1 MKKIILFLFSVA
13 LFASCV
19 SSRQFN
25 ETNANLQ
32 ACLSE
37 KRLQEEENQKLTV
50 GTNELKGSLDR
61 LKNELEQFRQ
71 KHEAVQF
78 ELENTRRNNQRIH
91 SVNQELENQLEVL
104 KSGSSKEIS
113 TLMEK
118 LQSTQSDIQSREDRL
133 RQAESELQRK
143 NQRLGELQDALTQ
156 KDEAVKNLKQKV
168 IAALTGFNNN
178 GLSIAERNGKVY
190 VSMDEKLLFKS
201 AQWVV
206 DEKGKQAL
214 RNLSDLLAINPEIN
228 ILVEG
233 HTDDVPMRG
242 SGDVKDNWDLS
253 VMRATA
259 VTKILLEN
267 KSINPQ
273 RISASGRSEFL
284 PIVEGQTNEDR
295 QKNRRTEI
303 ILSPRLDE
311 IFKLL
316 EGN

>member
-61 LKNELEQFRQ
+61 LKNELDQFRQ
-71 KHEAVQF
+71 KHEVVQF

-91 SVNQELENQLEVL
+91 SANQELENQLEVL

-133 RQAESELQRK
+133 RQAESELQSK
-143 NQRLGELQDALTQ
+143 NQRLGELQDALSQ

-284 PIVEGQTNEDR
+284 PVVVGQTNEDR